1 MASSASLFHRYCND
15 PRGFVFM
22 HRRAAP
28 IKILR
33 ASRSR
38 GEFPPGAKDA
48 ASCCRTNGGT
58 VGRTGRLGSVAPAQQ
73 SESFVV
79 LNRARIW
86 PEADRT
92 LAFAH
97 GLGER
102 GKSAMVVGIATCHSR
117 SRSSSRGREPTF
129 GVMQFKLLNMK
140 RKETRMHWTTPT
152 RVIAMAAIITSL
164 AVPALAQEGDPS
176 KSEANKA
183 EERKKKESEEVERAY
198 QDMLK

>member
-1 MASSASLFHRYCND
+1 MGNKGPAEVCD
-15 PRGFVFM
+15 G
-22 HRRAAP
+22 
-28 IKILR
+28 
-33 ASRSR
+33 
-38 GEFPPGAKDA
+38 
-48 ASCCRTNGGT
+48 
-58 VGRTGRLGSVAPAQQ
+58 VAPAQQ

-86 PEADRT
+86 PEAERT

-152 RVIAMAAIITSL
+152 LVEICIGLEINATCQPSSDP
-164 AVPALAQEGDPS
+164 AVSHL
-176 KSEANKA
+176 
-183 EERKKKESEEVERAY
+183 R
-198 QDMLK
+198 